1 VLFHLSRKNQP
12 TGVFPMKKLLTS
24 SLFVLLVV
32 NLGLAQRVVPAKEIF
47 DQVDHKQA
55 VAYENVTVEGDLDF
69 TSLSNRELVKKENW
83 ETYLATVQVPMTF
96 RNCTFR
102 GKVLG
107 YRTEPKLGV
116 LNSILFNA
124 DFNDALTF
132 ENCTFDDDAA
142 FKYSRV
148 RQRATFAG
156 CRFREVANF
165 KYTQFRDVSDFS
177 NCTFRTHADFKYTN
191 FGESTA
197 FQNSRFDGTADFK
210 YTKFGERVSFR
221 SARFDNMADFKYT
234 HLPNGSDFDN
244 AVFDGPT
251 DFKYATLNGRRFSP
265 ER

>member
-1 VLFHLSRKNQP
+1 
-12 TGVFPMKKLLTS
+12 MKKFLTS
-24 SLFVLLVV
+24 SLFVLFVV
-32 NLGLAQRVVPAKEIF
+32 NLGLAQRVISAKEIF
-47 DQVDHKQA
+47 DKVDRKQA
-55 VAYENVTVEGDLDF
+55 VSYENVTIEGDLDF
-69 TSLSNRELVKKENW
+69 TGLSNRELVKEGNW
-83 ETYLATVQVPMTF
+83 GGGETYLASVQVPLTF

-107 YRTEPKLGV
+107 YRTEQKLSG
-116 LNSILFNA
+116 LNSKLFNA
-124 DFNDALTF
+124 DFNEALTF

-142 FKYSRV
+142 FKYSRL
-148 RQRATFAG
+148 RQRATFTG
-156 CRFREVANF
+156 CRFREAANF
-165 KYTQFRDVSDFS
+165 KYTQFKDASDFS
-177 NCTFRTHADFKYTN
+177 NCAFRTHADFKYTN

-234 HLPNGSDFDN
+234 HLPNGSDFEN
-244 AVFDGPT
+244 TVFDGPT